1 MSRPLA
7 AGDTRVGPATPRSR
21 RRIPIEPL
29 LAVVLWGGIYPGARI
44 ALREIAV
51 VDFTFLR
58 LVLAT
63 AVLAAVWLPR
73 RRPVPRGF
81 WRLVVPAG
89 IAQAA
94 FQILL
99 IGGLR
104 WTTAAQSAILLAAS
118 PILTAGWLA
127 QRGGEIL
134 DGRRWTGLA
143 IGLAGVALVVW
154 GAAGGLDASW
164 MLGDLLALGAAAAW
178 SWYGFAI
185 SPVVAAAGT
194 WQATGWAMGIAT
206 LIFAP
211 LALHNVA
218 RYTWDAVSWQA
229 WAGLA
234 YGGTAGM
241 VVAMALWGRSLH
253 RFGQRQTMV
262 YVYLEPLSAV
272 VIAAVL
278 LGESLSTVQAAGAL
292 LTFAGVWLASEP
304 AGAGSPQSSSA
315 CSPGP
320 GSRAARCAPKRTG
333 EHDENSRHGACHNGS
348 LI

>member
-7 AGDTRVGPATPRSR
+7 AAKTRLRPATPRPR
-21 RRIPIEPL
+21 RWILIEPL

-81 WRLVVPAG
+81 WRLVVLAG

-94 FQILL
+94 FQITLVA
-99 IGGLR
+99 GLR
-104 WTTAAQSAILLAAS
+104 WTTAGQSAILLAAS

-127 QRGGEIL
+127 LRGDEIL

-143 IGLAGVALVVW
+143 IGLGGVALVV
-154 GAAGGLDASW
+154 GGSPGGLDASR
-164 MLGDLLALGAAAAW
+164 MLGDLLGLGAAAAW
-178 SWYGFAI
+178 SWYGFAV

-194 WQATGWAMGIAT
+194 WQATGWAMGIAM
-206 LIFAP
+206 LFFAP
-211 LALHNVA
+211 IALHDVA
-218 RYTWDAVSWQA
+218 RSAWDAMSWQA

-262 YVYLEPLSAV
+262 YVYLEPVSAV
-272 VIAAVL
+272 VFAAVL
-278 LGESLSTVQAAGAL
+278 LGESLSIVQAVGAL
-292 LTFAGVWLASEP
+292 LTFAGVWLASGP
-304 AGAGSPQSSSA
+304 AGAGSPQSPPA
-315 CSPGP
+315 CSPRR

-333 EHDENSRHGACHNGS
+333 EPR
-348 LI
+348 